1 MYWID
6 TTQEY
11 TGTPPIRNF
20 FCDTTSDVNDLPTSQ
35 HEGVKQGED
44 TISCQKVNPGSFC
57 LCIATSSGYILNSND
72 QWVAV

>member
-11 TGTPPIRNF
+11 TGTPAIRNF
-20 FCDTTSDVNDLPTSQ
+20 FCDATSDVNDLPTSSAL
-35 HEGVKQGED
+35 GVQQGED

-57 LCIATSSGYILNSND
+57 LCIGTGSGYILNSND